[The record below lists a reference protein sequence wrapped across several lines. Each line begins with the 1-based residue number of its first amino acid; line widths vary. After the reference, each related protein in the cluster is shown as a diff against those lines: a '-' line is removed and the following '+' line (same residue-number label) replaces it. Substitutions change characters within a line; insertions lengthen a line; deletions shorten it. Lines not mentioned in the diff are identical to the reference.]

1 MDKDFADFTLE
12 DLFAAPDSSGADYL
26 MKLNI
31 PFVDNLFTISIAFM
45 TLALAD
51 VNAADDVWS

>member
-31 PFVDNLFTISIAFM
+31 PFVDTLFTISIAFM